1 MSNPTDL
8 KYLESHEW
16 MRVDGDVVTLGIT
29 QFAAD
34 ELTDITYVDL
44 PGVGTSVDAGKE
56 VGEIESVKATS
67 ELMSGVSGEIV
78 EVNEKLADAPEL
90 VNSDPFGDG
99 WMVKIKVSDTSALAS
114 AMDAAAYEQHISSQG

>member
-1 MSNPTDL
+1 MSNPTEL

-29 QFAAD
+29 AFAAE

-44 PGVGTSVDAGKE
+44 PAVGTKVEAGKE

-67 ELMSGVSGEIV
+67 ELMTGVSGEIV

-90 VNSDPFGDG
+90 VNSDPFGEG
-99 WMVKIKVSDTSALAS
+99 WMVKVKASDLSGLET
-114 AMDAAAYEQHISSQG
+114 AMDAATYEKHISSQG